1 MVTTR
6 EIIGNKKKF
15 ITLACILAIVAATC
29 RYGTGGSSATQFLK
43 GITGWG
49 DALIASFA
57 VFSCLALA
65 ELVWRIILVLK
76 YKPIPSVSDDQLPT
90 CTIVVP
96 AYNEGRQVFDTL
108 KSLAASNYPREK
120 MQLIAVDDG
129 SVDDT
134 WQWIKQA
141 KRILAVPVLTI
152 RQPRNQGKRQALYD
166 GFKRSTGK
174 VLVTVDSDSMVAP
187 DTLRNLV
194 TPLALN
200 PGIGAVAGNVR
211 VLNQTQG
218 IIPRMVDIVFVFS
231 FDFMRASQS
240 MVRTV
245 TCTPGALS
253 AYRKSAV
260 TGVLDKWLNQTFLG
274 RPANIG
280 EDRALTNM
288 ILRQGYY
295 VVFQQNAK
303 VFTEVPVGYAQLCKM
318 YLRWARSNVRETI
331 AMTTFIFTRF
341 RRGSML
347 GARINL
353 VSDVLKLTVAQLFF
367 LISWGLILWHPA
379 IFGSKTIIGIVLG
392 SSLSATIYA
401 WKFGRFSS
409 ILAFIYGFFFFAA
422 LTWIKPY
429 ALITPH
435 HSRWMTRACPKAKV
449 NPDLHHQLSARQLT

>member
-6 EIIGNKKKF
+6 KIIGNEKRF
-15 ITLACILAIVAATC
+15 VALGCILSVVAAACI
-29 RYGTGGSSATQFLK
+29 YGGGGSSGTQFFK
-43 GITGWG
+43 EMAWG
-49 DALIASFA
+49 DALIVSFA
-57 VFSCLALA
+57 IFFCLALA
-65 ELVWRIILVLK
+65 ELIWRIVLVLK
-76 YKPIPSVSDDQLPT
+76 YRPIPGVSDDQLPT
-90 CTIVVP
+90 CTVVVP

-108 KSLAASNYPREK
+108 KSLAASNYPRKK

-129 SVDDT
+129 SADDT
-134 WQWIKQA
+134 WKWIKQA
-141 KRILAVPVLTI
+141 KRTLALPVLTI

-166 GFKRSTGK
+166 GFRKSTGK
-174 VLVTVDSDSMVAP
+174 VLVTVDSDSMVEP

-200 PGIGAVAGNVR
+200 PGIGGVAGNVR

-245 TCTPGALS
+245 ICTPGALS
-253 AYRKSAV
+253 AYRKSV
-260 TGVLDKWLNQTFLG
+260 VMGVLDEWLNQTFFG

-288 ILRQGYY
+288 ILRQGYD
-295 VVFQQNAK
+295 VVFQQNAR

-318 YLRWARSNVRETI
+318 YLRWARSNVRETL
-331 AMTTFIFTRF
+331 AMTAFIFTRF

-353 VSDVLKLTVAQLFF
+353 VSDWLRLTVAQIFF

-379 IFGSKTIIGIVLG
+379 IFGSKAIISIVVG
-392 SSLSATIYA
+392 SSLPAIIYA
-401 WKFGRFSS
+401 WKFGRLSS
-409 ILAFIYGFFFFAA
+409 ILAFVYGFFFFTAM
-422 LTWIKPY
+422 TWIKPY
-429 ALITPH
+429 ALVTPH
-435 HSRWMTRACPKAKV
+435 NSHWLTRACPKV
-449 NPDLHHQLSARQLT
+449 NTKTDLHQQLSARPLT

>member
-1 MVTTR
+1 MVTPR
-6 EIIGNKKKF
+6 KSIGNKKKF
-15 ITLACILAIVAATC
+15 VALTFISAIVAAVC
-29 RYGTGGSSATQFLK
+29 LHGAGDSSATQFLK
-43 GITGWG
+43 GETWG
-49 DALIASFA
+49 DMLIVFFI

-65 ELVWRIILVLK
+65 ELAWRIILVLK
-76 YKPIPSVSDDQLPT
+76 YRPIPGASDDLLPT

-120 MQLIAVDDG
+120 IQLIAVDDG

-134 WQWIKQA
+134 WEWIKQA
-141 KRILAVPVLTI
+141 QRTLSLPVLTI
-152 RQPRNQGKRQALYD
+152 RQPRNLGKRQVLYD
-166 GFKRSTGK
+166 GFKKSTGT
-174 VLVTVDSDSMVAP
+174 VLVTVDSDSMVEP
-187 DTLRNLV
+187 DTLRNL
-194 TPLALN
+194 LAPFSIN
-200 PGIGAVAGNVR
+200 PIVGAVAGNVR
-211 VLNQTQG
+211 VLNKAQG
-218 IIPRMVDIVFVFS
+218 IIPRMLDIVFVFS
-231 FDFMRASQS
+231 FDFMRVSQS

-253 AYRKSAV
+253 AYRKSV
-260 TGVLDKWLNQTFLG
+260 VMDVLDEWRNQTFLG

-280 EDRALTNM
+280 EDRAMTNM
-288 ILRQGYY
+288 ILRQGYD
-295 VVFQQNAK
+295 VVFQQNAR
-303 VFTEVPVGYAQLCKM
+303 VFTEVPITYGQLCKM

-331 AMTTFIFTRF
+331 AMATFVFTRF

-353 VSDVLKLTVAQLFF
+353 ISDMLKLTAAQFFF

-379 IFGSKTIIGIVLG
+379 IFGSKTIVGIVLG

-401 WKFGRFSS
+401 WKFGKISS
-409 ILAFIYGFFFFAA
+409 VLAFVYGFFFFTA

-435 HSRWMTRACPKAKV
+435 HSNWLTRACPKV
-449 NPDLHHQLSARQLT
+449 NPDTDLPHQLSTRQLT

>member
-6 EIIGNKKKF
+6 QIIENKKKF
-15 ITLACILAIVAATC
+15 ITLACILAVVVTAC
-29 RYGTGGSSATQFLK
+29 RYGAGGLSATQFLR
-43 GITGWG
+43 GMAWWG
-49 DALIASFA
+49 DALIVSFS

-76 YKPIPSVSDDQLPT
+76 YRPIPGVSDDQLPT
-90 CTIVVP
+90 CTVVVP

-108 KSLAASNYPREK
+108 KSLADSDYPRK
-120 MQLIAVDDG
+120 KIQLIAVDDG
-129 SVDDT
+129 SADDT
-134 WQWIKQA
+134 WEWIKQA
-141 KRILAVPVLTI
+141 KRTLAVPILTI

-194 TPLALN
+194 TPLAIN

-211 VLNQTQG
+211 VLNQAQG

-253 AYRKSAV
+253 AYRKSAAI
-260 TGVLDKWLNQTFLG
+260 GVLDKWLNQTFLG

-288 ILRQGYY
+288 ILRQGYE

-353 VSDVLKLTVAQLFF
+353 VSDVIKLTVAQLFF
-367 LISWGLILWHPA
+367 LISWGLLLWHPA
-379 IFGSKTIIGIVLG
+379 IFGSKAIIGIVMG

-401 WKFGRFSS
+401 LKSGRFSS
-409 ILAFIYGFFFFAA
+409 ILAFIYGFFFFAT

-435 HSRWMTRACPKAKV
+435 HSRWLTRACPKVK
-449 NPDLHHQLSARQLT
+449 PDLHHQLSARQLT